1 MRRILRDT
9 VRARYQ
15 FRCGYCGVSE
25 THVGAKMTV
34 DHFRPR
40 SQDGDDSADNLVYS
54 CHACNEFKG
63 DYWRAEPNLQLL
75 HPLLDTMAEHFRE
88 QDDYMLHALT
98 ERGANHIRILQLNR
112 EELVAHRREQQDIAA
127 IRARCKDL
135 ENYIAELEQIE
146 EANDATIGL
155 VFGDSN
161 P

>member
-1 MRRILRDT
+1 MRRTLRDT
-9 VRARYQ
+9 VRIRYQ

-40 SQDGDDSADNLVYS
+40 SQNGDDSADNLVYS

-63 DYWRAEPNLQLL
+63 DYWRTEPNLQLL
-75 HPLLDTMAEHFRE
+75 HPLLDSMTEHFRE
-88 QDDYMLHALT
+88 QENHTFHALT

-112 EELVAHRREQQDIAA
+112 EELIAHRREQQDIAA
-127 IRARCKDL
+127 IRARCKGL
-135 ENYIAELEQIE
+135 ENYIEELEQIE
-146 EANDATIGL
+146 EANDAVIGL
-155 VFGDSN
+155 VFGDAS